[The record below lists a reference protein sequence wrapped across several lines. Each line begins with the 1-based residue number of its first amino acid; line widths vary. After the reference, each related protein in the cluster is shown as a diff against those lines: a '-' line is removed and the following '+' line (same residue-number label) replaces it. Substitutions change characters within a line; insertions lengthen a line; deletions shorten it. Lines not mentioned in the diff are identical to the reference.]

1 MANCIIAQSGGPTSV
16 INSSVVGLIDANK
29 DLKIFDKVYAGLNG
43 IEGILNGN
51 IIELSSFSDE
61 EINSFRYTP
70 SSGLGSCRYKM
81 KKLEESTEEYDKLL
95 EILKAMQQD
104 IKGLKESQERLE
116 NKIDGVVEQT
126 ADLLEFRT
134 QITDTVQ
141 QIKIDV
147 EAIKKDVTNVE
158 VITASNWADI
168 AKLKAVK

>member
-1 MANCIIAQSGGPTSV
+1 ME
-16 INSSVVGLIDANK
+16 K
-29 DLKIFDKVYAGLNG
+29 
-43 IEGILNGN
+43 
-51 IIELSSFSDE
+51 
-61 EINSFRYTP
+61 EI
-70 SSGLGSCRYKM
+70 
-81 KKLEESTEEYDKLL
+81 L
-95 EILKAMQQD
+95 EILKDMQQD

-134 QITDTVQ
+134 KITDTVQ

>member
-1 MANCIIAQSGGPTSV
+1 ME
-16 INSSVVGLIDANK
+16 K
-29 DLKIFDKVYAGLNG
+29 
-43 IEGILNGN
+43 
-51 IIELSSFSDE
+51 
-61 EINSFRYTP
+61 EI
-70 SSGLGSCRYKM
+70 
-81 KKLEESTEEYDKLL
+81 L

-104 IKGLKESQERLE
+104 IKGLKERQERLE

-134 QITDTVQ
+134 KITDTVQ

>member
-1 MANCIIAQSGGPTSV
+1 ME
-16 INSSVVGLIDANK
+16 K
-29 DLKIFDKVYAGLNG
+29 
-43 IEGILNGN
+43 
-51 IIELSSFSDE
+51 
-61 EINSFRYTP
+61 EI
-70 SSGLGSCRYKM
+70 
-81 KKLEESTEEYDKLL
+81 L
-95 EILKAMQQD
+95 EILKSIQLD

-134 QITDTVQ
+134 KITDTVQ
-141 QIKIDV
+141 QIKSDV

>member
-1 MANCIIAQSGGPTSV
+1 ME
-16 INSSVVGLIDANK
+16 K
-29 DLKIFDKVYAGLNG
+29 
-43 IEGILNGN
+43 
-51 IIELSSFSDE
+51 
-61 EINSFRYTP
+61 EI
-70 SSGLGSCRYKM
+70 
-81 KKLEESTEEYDKLL
+81 L
-95 EILKAMQQD
+95 EILKAMQQQD

-134 QITDTVQ
+134 KITDTVQ

>member
-1 MANCIIAQSGGPTSV
+1 ME
-16 INSSVVGLIDANK
+16 K
-29 DLKIFDKVYAGLNG
+29 
-43 IEGILNGN
+43 
-51 IIELSSFSDE
+51 
-61 EINSFRYTP
+61 EI
-70 SSGLGSCRYKM
+70 
-81 KKLEESTEEYDKLL
+81 L

-134 QITDTVQ
+134 KITDTVQ

-168 AKLKAVK
+168 AKLKAVN

>member
-1 MANCIIAQSGGPTSV
+1 ME
-16 INSSVVGLIDANK
+16 K
-29 DLKIFDKVYAGLNG
+29 
-43 IEGILNGN
+43 
-51 IIELSSFSDE
+51 
-61 EINSFRYTP
+61 EI
-70 SSGLGSCRYKM
+70 
-81 KKLEESTEEYDKLL
+81 L

-116 NKIDGVVEQT
+116 NKIDVVVEQT

-134 QITDTVQ
+134 KITDTVQ

>member
-1 MANCIIAQSGGPTSV
+1 ME
-16 INSSVVGLIDANK
+16 K
-29 DLKIFDKVYAGLNG
+29 
-43 IEGILNGN
+43 
-51 IIELSSFSDE
+51 
-61 EINSFRYTP
+61 EI
-70 SSGLGSCRYKM
+70 
-81 KKLEESTEEYDKLL
+81 L

-134 QITDTVQ
+134 KITDTVQ

-158 VITASNWADI
+158 VITASNWDDI

>member
-1 MANCIIAQSGGPTSV
+1 ME
-16 INSSVVGLIDANK
+16 K
-29 DLKIFDKVYAGLNG
+29 
-43 IEGILNGN
+43 
-51 IIELSSFSDE
+51 
-61 EINSFRYTP
+61 EI
-70 SSGLGSCRYKM
+70 
-81 KKLEESTEEYDKLL
+81 L

-134 QITDTVQ
+134 KITDTVQ

-158 VITASNWADI
+158 LITASNWADI

>member
-1 MANCIIAQSGGPTSV
+1 ME
-16 INSSVVGLIDANK
+16 K
-29 DLKIFDKVYAGLNG
+29 
-43 IEGILNGN
+43 
-51 IIELSSFSDE
+51 
-61 EINSFRYTP
+61 EI
-70 SSGLGSCRYKM
+70 
-81 KKLEESTEEYDKLL
+81 L

-134 QITDTVQ
+134 KITDTVQ

-147 EAIKKDVTNVE
+147 EAIKKDVTNIE

>member
-1 MANCIIAQSGGPTSV
+1 ME
-16 INSSVVGLIDANK
+16 K
-29 DLKIFDKVYAGLNG
+29 
-43 IEGILNGN
+43 
-51 IIELSSFSDE
+51 
-61 EINSFRYTP
+61 EI
-70 SSGLGSCRYKM
+70 
-81 KKLEESTEEYDKLL
+81 L

-134 QITDTVQ
+134 KITDTVQ
-141 QIKIDV
+141 QIKIEV

>member
-1 MANCIIAQSGGPTSV
+1 ME
-16 INSSVVGLIDANK
+16 K
-29 DLKIFDKVYAGLNG
+29 
-43 IEGILNGN
+43 
-51 IIELSSFSDE
+51 
-61 EINSFRYTP
+61 EI
-70 SSGLGSCRYKM
+70 
-81 KKLEESTEEYDKLL
+81 L

-134 QITDTVQ
+134 KITDTVQ

>member
-1 MANCIIAQSGGPTSV
+1 ME
-16 INSSVVGLIDANK
+16 K
-29 DLKIFDKVYAGLNG
+29 
-43 IEGILNGN
+43 
-51 IIELSSFSDE
+51 
-61 EINSFRYTP
+61 EI
-70 SSGLGSCRYKM
+70 
-81 KKLEESTEEYDKLL
+81 L

-104 IKGLKESQERLE
+104 IKWLKESQERIE

-134 QITDTVQ
+134 KITDTVQ